1 MSKNQLYAEKY
12 AAEAMEQMKRYG
24 IPASVTLAQ
33 GILESSN
40 GQSELSQLGNNH
52 FGVKA
57 SGSWLKNGGDYLVYT
72 DDKPNEKFCKYAT
85 VGDSYEHHS
94 KILKNSSRYSQ
105 CFKLSPDDYKGWT
118 KGIERGG
125 YATNGGYAASL
136 QKIIEANGLQKYDQ
150 QVMKEMRTEGKQ
162 FGVEQ
167 NSRSSTSASVSSED
181 TKSVGR
187 ASTSS
192 LDKQAASQKGNG
204 QYSFPVKRDDF
215 LFITSPFGMRQ
226 DPMDKSKQQMHKGID
241 IRARKDDVL
250 ATENGGK
257 VVAVNHSTNTGGGK
271 SVTVEY
277 ARTDG
282 SKVQT
287 TYMHLSSISVKA
299 GDEVKAGQKLGV
311 SGNTG
316 TRTTGEHLHFGVK
329 NILAD
334 GKVRDVDPASY
345 LADIA
350 QKGNLKQQ
358 ALYNGHDLLAKYRDN
373 SSGVDTSLSPDD
385 WMKKLLSSEDAS
397 TGLSSAD
404 PIMRMVTTMYGSL
417 LALAVQIDN
426 KSEEEQKAQIS
437 EAVSKRQV
445 DLKPLLPTMK
455 ECVLSVGENGKAVLQ
470 ADNGTTKVAR
480 ELTNAEFSKLSQVL
494 GDTNLSNEAKKMR
507 IAGMVSTVVLT
518 QQASQNYEQVMEQQ
532 EGQSQ
537 SIQRK

>member
-1 MSKNQLYAEKY
+1 MGKNAAYAAQYAE
-12 AAEAMEQMKRYG
+12 EAKEQMRMYG
-24 IPASVTLAQ
+24 IPASVILAQ
-33 GILESSN
+33 AILESSN
-40 GQSELSQLGNNH
+40 GQSQLSRECNNH
-52 FGVKA
+52 FGIKA
-57 SGSWLKNGGDYLVYT
+57 TASWLKNGGEYGVYT
-72 DDKPNEKFCKYAT
+72 DDRPNEKFCKYKS

-94 KILKNSSRYSQ
+94 QFLKQNKRYAQ
-105 CFKLSPDDYKGWT
+105 CFTLSPDDYKGWT
-118 KGIERGG
+118 KGIERAG
-125 YATNGGYAASL
+125 YATGGGYAASL
-136 QKIIEANGLQKYDQ
+136 QRIIEANGLDKYDSE
-150 QVMKEMRTEGKQ
+150 VMAEMRAEGRS
-162 FGVEQ
+162 FGVENNPRREMPAAHVPQ
-167 NSRSSTSASVSSED
+167 SA
-181 TKSVGR
+181 G
-187 ASTSS
+187 
-192 LDKQAASQKGNG
+192 
-204 QYSFPVKRDDF
+204 YSFPVEREEF
-215 LFITSPFGMRQ
+215 LFITSPFGNRQ
-226 DPMDKSKQQMHKGID
+226 DPMDATKQQMHKGID
-241 IRARKDDVL
+241 IKTNHEAVL

-257 VVAVNHSTNTGGGK
+257 VVAVNHNANTAGGK

-277 ARTDG
+277 SREDG
-282 SKVQT
+282 SKVQCS
-287 TYMHLSSISVKA
+287 YLHLSDIAVKV
-299 GDEVKAGQKLGV
+299 GDVVNASQKLGV

-329 NILAD
+329 NISAD

-397 TGLSSAD
+397 TGLSNAD

-480 ELTNAEFSKLSQVL
+480 ELTNAEFSRLSQVL
-494 GDTNLSNEAKKMR
+494 GDSNLSNEAKKMR
-507 IAGMVSTVVLT
+507 IAGMVSTIVLT